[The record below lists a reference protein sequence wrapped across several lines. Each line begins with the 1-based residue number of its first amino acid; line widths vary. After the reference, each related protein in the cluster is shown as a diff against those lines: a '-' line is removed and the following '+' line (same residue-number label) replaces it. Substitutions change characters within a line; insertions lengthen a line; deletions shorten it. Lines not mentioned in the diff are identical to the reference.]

1 MAGTTLDSVMP
12 GRTRNPTTVLA
23 AGALTSGILAYG
35 FFAVS
40 TRALGAELA
49 APVSVLWTYWSFSAA
64 CLTFP
69 LQHWIAR
76 TVAAQDG
83 EGSVR
88 AAMSR
93 IVALIAAASL
103 GVGALSWL
111 LREQLFHRDDIW
123 FPVLVAVTTVGS
135 GFIGIVRGGL
145 AARHQFGAL
154 ALTMIADNG
163 LRCASAIVL
172 SIAGVDDSLAYGS
185 CLAFAAVVGLFWPQ
199 SFRFVRD
206 DDEASTESALRFI
219 GGAAGG
225 QLIGQAVLT
234 GGPVALA
241 LANGAPAE
249 VTALFAGLA
258 LFRAPYT
265 MAIGLVSPLTG
276 RLTKLVVSGQTT
288 RLRQFRLGTLAA
300 TAVTVVIAAVIGEA
314 IGPWLL
320 RLIFGDEVRLDN
332 VACLLVA
339 VGSAFALANLVVTV
353 SIMALDRSGVIA
365 RSWVIGVVGGVVGY
379 VVAGTETGALMQT
392 CWAFVTAEAL
402 AFVVLAFEDHRG
414 GMALQRRQPV
424 SANAT
429 RPHSSSS

>member
-1 MAGTTLDSVMP
+1 MP
-12 GRTRNPTTVLA
+12 GRSRNPTALA
-23 AGALTSGILAYG
+23 AGSLTSGLLAYG

-49 APVSVLWTYWSFSAA
+49 APVSVLWTYWSFAAA

-76 TVAAQDG
+76 TVAAQEG

-93 IVALIAAASL
+93 VVAMIAAASL
-103 GVGALSWL
+103 GVGFLSWL
-111 LREQLFHRDDIW
+111 GRDQLFHRDDIW
-123 FPVLVAVTTVGS
+123 FPVLVALVTVGS

-145 AARHQFGAL
+145 AARHQFTAL
-154 ALTMIADNG
+154 ALTMVADNG

-172 SIAGVDDSLAYGS
+172 SIAGVDDSLAYGT
-185 CLAFAAVVGLFWPQ
+185 CLAGAAVVGLCWPQ

-241 LANGAPAE
+241 LAGGAPAE
-249 VTALFAGLA
+249 VTALFAALA

-265 MAIGLVSPLTG
+265 MAIGLVSALTG
-276 RLTKLVVSGQTT
+276 RLTTLAVTGQTS
-288 RLRQFRLGTLAA
+288 RLRQFRLGTLAG
-300 TAVTVVIAAVIGEA
+300 TAVTVVVAAVIGEA

-320 RLIFGDEVRLDN
+320 KFIFGDDVHLDN

-339 VGSAFALANLVVTV
+339 VGSAFALANLVATV
-353 SIMALDRSGVIA
+353 SIMSLDRNGVIA
-365 RSWVIGVVGGVVGY
+365 PAWIIGVVGGVIAY
-379 VVAGTETGALMQT
+379 VVAGAETDVLMQT
-392 CWAFVTAEAL
+392 CWAFLAAEAV

-414 GMALQRRQPV
+414 GMALERRQQPV
-424 SANAT
+424 SATAR

>member
-1 MAGTTLDSVMP
+1 MP
-12 GRTRNPTTVLA
+12 GRTRNPTVLA
-23 AGALTSGILAYG
+23 AGSLTSGILAYG

-49 APVSVLWTYWSFSAA
+49 APVSVLWTYWSFAAA

-93 IVALIAAASL
+93 VVALIAVASI

-111 LREQLFHRDDIW
+111 GREQLFHRDDIW

-135 GFIGIVRGGL
+135 GFIGVVRGGL
-145 AARHQFGAL
+145 AARHQFGSL
-154 ALTMIADNG
+154 AMTMVADNG
-163 LRCASAIVL
+163 LRCASAVVL
-172 SIAGVDDSLAYGS
+172 MIAGVDDSLAYGA
-185 CLAFAAVVGLFWPQ
+185 CLAFAGVVGLCWPQ

-241 LANGAPAE
+241 LAGGAPAD

-265 MAIGLVSPLTG
+265 LAIGLVAALTG
-276 RLTKLVVSGQTT
+276 RLTKLVVTGQTAQ
-288 RLRQFRLGTLAA
+288 LRKFRLGVLVG
-300 TAVTVVIAAVIGEA
+300 TAFTVVVAAVIGEA

-320 RLIFGDEVRLDN
+320 ELIFGGGVKLDN
-332 VACLLVA
+332 FACLLVA

-365 RSWVIGVVGGVVGY
+365 RSWIIAVVGGAIGY
-379 VVAGTETGALMQT
+379 VVAGAETDALMQV

-402 AFVVLAFEDHRG
+402 AFAVLAFEEHRG
-414 GMALQRRQPV
+414 ARALERGLSQPV
-424 SANAT
+424 SETA
-429 RPHSSSS
+429 RHPRSSSA

>member
-1 MAGTTLDSVMP
+1 
-12 GRTRNPTTVLA
+12 
-23 AGALTSGILAYG
+23 
-35 FFAVS
+35 
-40 TRALGAELA
+40 
-49 APVSVLWTYWSFSAA
+49 
-64 CLTFP
+64 
-69 LQHWIAR
+69 
-76 TVAAQDG
+76 
-83 EGSVR
+83 
-88 AAMSR
+88 
-93 IVALIAAASL
+93 
-103 GVGALSWL
+103 
-111 LREQLFHRDDIW
+111 
-123 FPVLVAVTTVGS
+123 
-135 GFIGIVRGGL
+135 
-145 AARHQFGAL
+145 
-154 ALTMIADNG
+154 
-163 LRCASAIVL
+163 
-172 SIAGVDDSLAYGS
+172 
-185 CLAFAAVVGLFWPQ
+185 
-199 SFRFVRD
+199 
-206 DDEASTESALRFI
+206 
-219 GGAAGG
+219 
-225 QLIGQAVLT
+225 
-234 GGPVALA
+234 
-241 LANGAPAE
+241 
-249 VTALFAGLA
+249 
-258 LFRAPYT
+258 

-392 CWAFVTAEAL
+392 CWAFVIAEAL

>member
-1 MAGTTLDSVMP
+1 MP
-12 GRTRNPTTVLA
+12 GRTRNPTVLA

-76 TVAAQDG
+76 SVAAQDG
-83 EGSVR
+83 EASVR

-93 IVALIAAASL
+93 VVALIAAASL

-111 LREQLFHRDDIW
+111 GRDQLFHRDDIW
-123 FPVLVAVTTVGS
+123 FPVLVSITTIGS
-135 GFIGIVRGGL
+135 GFIGVVRGGL

-154 ALTMIADNG
+154 ALTMVADNG

-172 SIAGVDDSLAYGS
+172 MIAGVDDSLAYGS
-185 CLAFAAVVGLFWPQ
+185 CLAGAAVVGLLWPQ

-206 DDEASTESALRFI
+206 DDEASTESAMRFI

-234 GGPVALA
+234 GGPVALS
-241 LANGAPAE
+241 LAGGEPAE

-265 MAIGLVSPLTG
+265 LAIGLVAALTG
-276 RLTKLVVSGQTT
+276 RLTKLVVAGQTT
-288 RLRQFRLGTLAA
+288 RLRQFRLGTLAG
-300 TAVTVVIAAVIGEA
+300 TAVTVLIAAVIGEA

-353 SIMALDRSGVIA
+353 SIMALNRSGVIA
-365 RSWVIGVVGGVVGY
+365 RAWVTGVVGGVIGY
-379 VVAGTETGALMQT
+379 VVAGTQTDALLQT

-402 AFVVLAFEDHRG
+402 AFVVLVFEDHRG
-414 GMALQRRQPV
+414 AMALQRGQQPV
-424 SANAT
+424 SASAR